1 MFSILSLSFI
11 GGIALASFYYPKIID
26 VFYLYLF
33 LVLALTSVFVFYKN
47 KPVLLAGFCMLVF
60 SLGIYLSSS
69 KLEKIN
75 NLVDDRKNISGN
87 FIIQKEPEISGKMQ
101 RIKVSPKA
109 KPLASQRLRLR
120 KEYGILITA
129 PTYPEYSYG
138 DEIRLS
144 CTLKIPENKIFDWRM
159 YLAKDNILYEC
170 EKSKI
175 EKIGSDKGNK
185 VYSFILKIKN
195 NLNTKISRMIPAP
208 ESGLMSGLILGG
220 DDKLSKNIQDNFSR
234 TGMTH
239 IVAVSGYNVTI
250 VAEYL
255 MIIGIFIGLWRR
267 QAFWFAVVGIIL
279 FVAMTGFPSSAVRAG
294 MMGILLIWAMKN
306 GRLANSQNAII
317 FAAVIMLLI
326 NPLLLRWDIGFQ
338 LSFLATL
345 GIVYMYPVFQNYLT
359 KWTDAMSVPTLLE
372 ILFLTLSAQI
382 FVLPVILFNF
392 QKLSLISPL
401 ANLLVL
407 PIVPLTM
414 LLGFVAVILS
424 FIFYP
429 LAVVFSWLA
438 YLPLKYET
446 SVINFLA
453 SLKYSSTEVNLAW
466 WGVVL
471 WYIILGLGIYF
482 LKREKS
488 IEIK

>member
-1 MFSILSLSFI
+1 MVKSKIFFYLCLSFI
-11 GGIALASFYYPKIID
+11 GGIALASFCYPKIVD
-26 VFYLYLF
+26 VFYLYL
-33 LVLALTSVFVFYKN
+33 LLIIALIYTFVFYKN
-47 KPVLLAGFCMLVF
+47 KPALLAGFCILFF
-60 SLGIYLSSS
+60 SLGIFLASSR
-69 KLEKIN
+69 LEKNN
-75 NLVDDRKNISGN
+75 NLNDNGKNISGN
-87 FIIQKEPEISGKMQ
+87 FIISKEPEKSGNMQ
-101 RIKVSPKA
+101 RIIVSSKNY
-109 KPLASQRLRLR
+109 KILA
-120 KEYGILITA
+120 TA
-129 PTYPEYSYG
+129 PVYPEYAYG
-138 DEIRLS
+138 DEIKLT
-144 CTLKIPENKIFDWRM
+144 CVLKIPRSFIPQGGTQDDVFDYRM

-170 EKSKI
+170 DKPKI
-175 EKIGSDKGNK
+175 EKIGSGKGNK
-185 VYSFILKIKN
+185 IYSFILKIKN
-195 NLNTKISRMIPAP
+195 NLSENIVKLIPAP
-208 ESGLMSGLILGG
+208 EAGLMIGLILGG

-255 MIIGIFIGLWRR
+255 MLLGIFIGLWRR
-267 QAFWFAVVGIIL
+267 QAFWFAVAGIIL

-294 MMGILLIWAMKN
+294 VMGILLIWAMKN

-317 FAAVIMLLI
+317 FAAVVMLLI
-326 NPLLLRWDIGFQ
+326 NPLLFRWDIGFQ

-345 GIVYMYPVFQNYLT
+345 GIIYVYPIFEGFFVGRDRSRPV
-359 KWTDAMSVPTLLE
+359 STLLE

-407 PIVPLTM
+407 PIIPLTM

-429 LAVVFSWLA
+429 LAQIFSWLA

-446 SVINFLA
+446 TVINYLA
-453 SLKYSSTEVNLAW
+453 SLKYSSIEVHLSW
-466 WGVVL
+466 WGVMI
-471 WYIILGLGIYF
+471 WYIILVEAIYHIN
-482 LKREKS
+482 KKNHGNR
-488 IEIK
+488 